1 MATGGGCTLTGL
13 LVFRLPYKL
22 FFCGWARVDDRNQ
35 SRLTRSTGMRKRFGE
50 MKVVREKLRPRD
62 SQIYDRPFYLVM
74 V

>member
-1 MATGGGCTLTGL
+1 
-13 LVFRLPYKL
+13 
-22 FFCGWARVDDRNQ
+22 
-35 SRLTRSTGMRKRFGE
+35 MRKRFGE